1 MNLQLISEL
10 IGLIVPM
17 LGALTFVI
25 RKTVITQ
32 SRLEV
37 LEKEVEAIKTKKD
50 QFAET
55 CRQGRIAI
63 HEEVKALA
71 REVSVMQGRLG

>member
-17 LGALTFVI
+17 LGAMTYVI

-32 SRLEV
+32 SRLEQ
-37 LEKEVEAIKTKKD
+37 LEREVDALSAKKQHISEA
-50 QFAET
+50 
-55 CRQGRIAI
+55 CRQGRILI

-71 REVSVMQGRLG
+71 REVSVMQGKMS

>member
-17 LGALTFVI
+17 LGALTYVI
-25 RKTVITQ
+25 RKTVVTQ
-32 SRLEV
+32 SRLEQ
-37 LEKEVEAIKTKKD
+37 LEKEVEAIKAKKD
-50 QFAET
+50 VFAET
-55 CRQGRIAI
+55 CRQGRIVI

>member
-17 LGALTFVI
+17 LGALTFLI

-32 SRLEV
+32 SRLEQ
-37 LEKEVEAIKTKKD
+37 LEKEVEAIKSKKD
-50 QFAET
+50 VFAET
-55 CRQGRIAI
+55 CRQGRIVL
-63 HEEVKALA
+63 HEEIKALA

>member
-17 LGALTFVI
+17 LGALTYVI
-25 RKTVITQ
+25 RKTVATQ
-32 SRLEV
+32 SRLEQ
-37 LEKEVEAIKTKKD
+37 LEKEVDMLKNKKD
-50 QFAET
+50 HIADV
-55 CRQGRIAI
+55 CRHGRIAI